1 MLYEEKDS
9 QVANRSKAE
18 KAANGLKRPI
28 IINDK
33 IMSNSQNDTY
43 ERSNDLGIVISNAT
57 AKWTDAQTENSLEN
71 INLTIR
77 PGRLVAIIGPVGA
90 GKVSVQF
97 VQTKLNIIHEYYY
110 FLLQSSLL
118 QAILRELP
126 LSEGNISVRGVV
138 SYASQEPWLFAGS
151 VQQNILFGLP
161 MDKERY
167 KNV

>member
-1 MLYEEKDS
+1 MYEEKDS

-18 KAANGLKRPI
+18 KAANGVKRPI
-28 IINDK
+28 IIKDK
-33 IMSNSQNDTY
+33 IMPNSENNTNEQ
-43 ERSNDLGIVISNAT
+43 SNDLGIVVSNAT

-71 INLTIR
+71 INLTVR

-90 GKVSVQF
+90 GKVSVRY
-97 VQTKLNIIHEYYY
+97 VHIKLNIIHEYYY
-110 FLLQSSLL
+110 YLKSSLI

-126 LSEGNISVRGVV
+126 LSEGDISVRGVV

-167 KNV
+167 KKV